1 MEDLIVLE
9 LKFEYEGTMKILY
22 PVLLKGEEGY
32 VLVDCG
38 YPGFL
43 DLLEKEINH
52 KGIDPGAIAA
62 IYLTHQDNDHMGAA
76 REFLDR
82 YPHVKIIT
90 SKEEAPYISGK
101 KKNLRLL
108 QAEAFLET
116 LPDEKKDFGLRFCER
131 LKKVK
136 PVAVDLE
143 VRGDDFFDWAGG
155 SQVIFTPGHTP
166 GHTSIYLKKYNTVIT
181 GDAAV
186 IEKGELIL
194 ANPQFCLDLE
204 QAERSFKKIITMD
217 AKRYICY
224 HGGIYEPAPSN
235 RA

>member
-9 LKFEYEGTMKILY
+9 LKFEYEGTMKIIY
-22 PVLLKGEEGY
+22 PVLLKGTEGY

-43 DLLEKEINH
+43 NLLEKELEN
-52 KGIDPGAIAA
+52 KGINPNEIAA
-62 IYLTHQDNDHMGAA
+62 IYLTHQDDDHMGAA

-90 SKEEAPYISGK
+90 SKEEAPYVNGK

-108 QAEAFLET
+108 QAEAMLEI
-116 LPDEKKDFGLRFCER
+116 LPEEDKDFGLQFCER
-131 LKKVK
+131 LKEAK
-136 PVAVDLE
+136 PVDVDLE
-143 VRGDDFFDWAGG
+143 VSGNDIFDWAGG
-155 SQVIFTPGHTP
+155 SQVILTPGHTP
-166 GHTSIYLKKYNTVIT
+166 GHTSIYLTKYNTIIT

-186 IEKGELIL
+186 IEDGELIL

-204 QAERSFKKIITMD
+204 QAKQSLEKIIKMD
-217 AKRYICY
+217 AECYICY
-224 HGGIYEPAPSN
+224 HGGIHVPAQSK